1 MSYFDQIDKS
11 RVPEHIAIIMDGNGR
26 WAKERGLARMFG
38 HQKGTDVIHDITT
51 TAANTGVKYM
61 TLYAFSL
68 ENWNRPQEE
77 VDSLMDIAVDF
88 IHKEIATVMENN
100 VRLHIIGDTDRLPER
115 VKKAFEESMER
126 SKNNTGLN
134 LIFAMSYSSRWEI
147 TEMAKR
153 AAQLAIDGQIKPEDI
168 DEQFVSKNLATG
180 LQGIPDPDLLIR
192 TSGELRVSNYLLW
205 QIAYSELYFTPC
217 LWPDFTDEEFWKA
230 IVDYQQRERR
240 FGKTSEQVS

>member
-1 MSYFDQIDKS
+1 
-11 RVPEHIAIIMDGNGR
+11 
-26 WAKERGLARMFG
+26 
-38 HQKGTDVIHDITT
+38 
-51 TAANTGVKYM
+51 
-61 TLYAFSL
+61 
-68 ENWNRPQEE
+68 
-77 VDSLMDIAVDF
+77 
-88 IHKEIATVMENN
+88 
-100 VRLHIIGDTDRLPER
+100 

-168 DEQFVSKNLATG
+168 DEQFVSKNLSTG